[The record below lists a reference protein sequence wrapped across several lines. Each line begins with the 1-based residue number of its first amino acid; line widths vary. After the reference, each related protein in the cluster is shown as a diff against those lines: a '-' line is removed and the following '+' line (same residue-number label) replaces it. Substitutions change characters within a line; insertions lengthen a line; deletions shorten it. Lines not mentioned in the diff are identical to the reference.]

1 MRVSAFLVQ
10 RGDNNTSKVIHDW
23 QTCEVAG
30 LVESVV
36 ASAIINN
43 EAEFIGTIVIDEPY
57 NTLRHTVRCYATEYD
72 ASENLAWIVCVS
84 EHGAPEHD
92 EITSLVDENRDVM
105 DRVWRKRSLIR
116 RFLEWID

>member
-43 EAEFIGTIVIDEPY
+43 ESEFVGTITIDEPY
-57 NTLRHTVRCYATEYD
+57 NSLVHTVRCYATEYNKTED
-72 ASENLAWIVCVS
+72 EAWIVCVS
-84 EHGAPEHD
+84 DHGAPDHD
-92 EITSLVDENRDVM
+92 EITDLVDANIEA
-105 DRVWRKRSLIR
+105 VWRKPSLIR